1 MQEEITNMR
10 NISKRGVQWT
20 RCGRGAGAAGAVR
33 VQSVCDGPDTH
44 GASAPDISTASSSV
58 CSCSLVTRRR
68 LHLRKR
74 EFTLEEENMQRLKQ
88 FSLTSLTV
96 SLYV

>member
-33 VQSVCDGPDTH
+33 VQSVTGLTLTGPQRLT
-44 GASAPDISTASSSV
+44 SALPPPHCAAAASSPGADS
-58 CSCSLVTRRR
+58 T
-68 LHLRKR
+68 
-74 EFTLEEENMQRLKQ
+74 
-88 FSLTSLTV
+88 
-96 SLYV
+96 